1 MENIPT
7 DVWIGIFVGCII
19 AIVFFSRPKSAA
31 QLELSMKAERAAD
44 EAADQ
49 KAREAKEAAY
59 AKMDVRE
66 KYEADLA
73 SAVETAEWCFHG
85 VVALTEH
92 LSVAESD
99 SLRKPITGDDFDWSV
114 LSILLHYRVLGI
126 EEGGPKEPLRAVE
139 VFELMDSLEPEL
151 QKVYAHLSVERVQ
164 QVSDIFDVYVRD
176 ALAAK
181 ATHGIAAYSSY
192 IDASI
197 KECMNYDKLDN
208 HSKDNLKRTMAL
220 MDEKYPPSVEQ
231 RKLLKSLNDL
241 VD

>member
-1 MENIPT
+1 VENIPT
-7 DVWIGIFVGCII
+7 EVWIGIFTGCII
-19 AIVFFSRPKSAA
+19 GIVFLSRPKSAA

-66 KYEADLA
+66 KHEADLA
-73 SAVETAEWCFHG
+73 DAAETAEMCFHG
-85 VVALTEH
+85 VFALTEE
-92 LSVAESD
+92 LSIAESD
-99 SLRKPITGDDFDWSV
+99 SLRKPITGDYFDWSV

-126 EEGGPKEPLRAVE
+126 EEGGTKEPLRAIE

-151 QKVYAHLSVERVQ
+151 QKVYAYLSVERVQ

-192 IDASI
+192 IAASF
-197 KECMNYDKLDN
+197 KECMNYDNLDN
-208 HSKDNLKRTMAL
+208 FSKVNLKKTMAL
-220 MDEKYPPSVEQ
+220 MDEKYPPSAEQ
-231 RKLLKSLNDL
+231 RKLLEALNDL